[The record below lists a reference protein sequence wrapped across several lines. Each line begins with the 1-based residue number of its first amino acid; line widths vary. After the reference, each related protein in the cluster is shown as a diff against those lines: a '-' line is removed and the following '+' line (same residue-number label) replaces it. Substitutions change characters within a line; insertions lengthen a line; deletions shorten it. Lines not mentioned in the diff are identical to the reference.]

1 MFLAWDGWRSSEEA
15 GDFWAGHGPDIQ
27 AGDRLAEMM
36 VGCASKEIG
45 GLQEKDIIAHELTA
59 AAALL
64 FGQTDG

>member
-1 MFLAWDGWRSSEEA
+1 
-15 GDFWAGHGPDIQ
+15 
-27 AGDRLAEMM
+27 M